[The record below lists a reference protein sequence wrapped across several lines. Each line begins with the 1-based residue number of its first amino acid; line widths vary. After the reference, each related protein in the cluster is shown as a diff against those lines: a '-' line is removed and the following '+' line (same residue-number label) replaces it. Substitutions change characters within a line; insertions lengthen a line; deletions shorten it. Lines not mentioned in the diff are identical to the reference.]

1 MGSDYLAIDNIKQV
15 ISEDIRTEKKAEDGG
30 DLERAI
36 SLCKSIIGN
45 LKIVSEMDSK
55 YSKKYN
61 DVIEIWEKRVRE
73 MESGKTPRSRP
84 RGHPATG
91 SSGNGKA
98 AANDGLIGKM
108 EGEFRARIESLIS
121 KSNIKWSEIGGL
133 EEEKGSI
140 MEAVF
145 FAIASPDVNIN
156 VPKLRNILLF
166 GPPGTG
172 KTTIA
177 KAISSNI
184 DATFFNVTISELLS
198 RYVGDSE
205 RLVSK
210 LYDTARDMSPSVVF
224 IDEIE
229 SLVRKRDEN
238 KSTTSVLQQF
248 LGQLD
253 GFSTGEQFVLTV
265 AATNIPWELD
275 QAILSRFEKKIYIGL
290 PDPGTRKRILEI
302 NTKDKGYTVN
312 ANLSGIAS
320 RTENFSGR
328 DLNFLCSDAIRTM
341 LRRANSDLI
350 GKLDSGVSNGSK
362 MNYRVKPL
370 EESDFMQAMERTKP
384 ASDRET
390 LNQYMKWKSRFAS
403 N

>member
-145 FAIASPDVNIN
+145 FAIASPDININ

>member
-145 FAIASPDVNIN
+145 FAIASPDININ

-265 AATNIPWELD
+265 AATNILW
-275 QAILSRFEKKIYIGL
+275 QR
-290 PDPGTRKRILEI
+290 
-302 NTKDKGYTVN
+302 
-312 ANLSGIAS
+312 
-320 RTENFSGR
+320 
-328 DLNFLCSDAIRTM
+328 
-341 LRRANSDLI
+341 
-350 GKLDSGVSNGSK
+350 
-362 MNYRVKPL
+362 
-370 EESDFMQAMERTKP
+370 
-384 ASDRET
+384 
-390 LNQYMKWKSRFAS
+390 
-403 N
+403 

>member
-238 KSTTSVLQQF
+238 KSSTSVLQQF

>member
-350 GKLDSGVSNGSK
+350 GKLDNGVSNGSK

>member
-1 MGSDYLAIDNIKQV
+1 LGSDYLAIDNIKQV

>member
-1 MGSDYLAIDNIKQV
+1 LGSDYLAIDNIKQV

-238 KSTTSVLQQF
+238 KSSTSVLQQF